1 MCLTVDVKEI
11 KETYPPRVYFTIGTI
26 IMNDDEVEVYVV
38 NTFSAKARKEAVSD
52 EHLLEAAKEIV
63 SGLVDANLSGSLVKK
78 RIASG
83 LRNTGRSDGD
93 RAIVSIKRGRKLFY
107 LYLFSKKEKDNIT
120 KKELKALKDYG
131 ELMFSYTDEQLNK
144 MVSSGVLRKL

>member
-1 MCLTVDVKEI
+1 
-11 KETYPPRVYFTIGTI
+11 
-26 IMNDDEVEVYVV
+26 MNDDEVEVYVV

-52 EHLLEAAKEIV
+52 KHLLEAAKEIV